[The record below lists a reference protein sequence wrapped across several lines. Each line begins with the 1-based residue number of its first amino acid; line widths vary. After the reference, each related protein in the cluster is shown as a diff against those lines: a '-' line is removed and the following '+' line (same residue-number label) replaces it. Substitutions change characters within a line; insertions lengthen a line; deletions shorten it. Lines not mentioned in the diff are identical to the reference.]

1 MKRNKAR
8 ILYAS
13 FDPVPSAKGASVRI
27 QQFYAAL
34 HKKYPGSHLVTIKGN
49 FYQKKQDAE
58 NHHVFPLSH
67 ANFLQNADSFGK
79 KISFMIEKE
88 NWDVVHVRSIWEGMP
103 AAFLKNER
111 KFKLVYEANGFP
123 SIELKYHFPN
133 LAQNKKLLN
142 TLADEEKFCME
153 TADAVITQS
162 ETTKEYIVSRSI
174 PKEKITVIQNG
185 TLVQTRQP
193 EKKPFTPFHVLY
205 MGTFSPWQGIKTLLD
220 AVALLKNEPV
230 MLTLLGGGRKDL
242 EKYWRKRARN
252 LGILDRVTF
261 YEGIPYGKLPALV
274 QSHHCGVAPLEAVD
288 RNLEQGCCP
297 IKIFDYM
304 AEGLPVVASCIPAVE
319 EILQDGKNALL
330 HAPGQPQECAARL
343 KTLLQN
349 KHLYEKLSAAAH
361 KTAKKFTW
369 QKNTQKL
376 LVCYERLLDTR
387 R

>member
-1 MKRNKAR
+1 MKKKHPRV
-8 ILYAS
+8 LYAS

-27 QQFYAAL
+27 QKFYSAL
-34 HKKYPGSHLVTIKGN
+34 HKKYPGSHLVTLKGN

-58 NHHVFPLSH
+58 NHHVFPFSH

-88 NWDVVHVRSIWEGMP
+88 NWDAVHVRSIWEGMP
-103 AAFLKNER
+103 AAFLKNEK

-133 LAQNKKLLN
+133 LAQNKKLLS
-142 TLADEEKFCME
+142 TFSDEEIFCME

-174 PKEKITVIQNG
+174 PEEKITVIQNG
-185 TLVQTRQP
+185 TLVQNHLPGQ
-193 EKKPFTPFHVLY
+193 KPLIPFRILY

-220 AVALLKNEPV
+220 AVALLKDEPV
-230 MLTLLGGGRKDL
+230 TLTLLGGGRKDL

-261 YEGIPYGKLPALV
+261 YEGIPYGELPAFV
-274 QSHHCGVAPLEAVD
+274 QSHHCGAAPLEALD

-304 AEGLPVVASCIPAVE
+304 AEGLPVVASRIPAVE
-319 EILQDGKNALL
+319 EILKDGKNALL
-330 HAPGQPQECAARL
+330 HSPGQPQELAACI
-343 KTLLQN
+343 KTLLQDKN
-349 KHLYEKLSAAAH
+349 LYETLSAAATI
-361 KTAKKFTW
+361 TAKKFTW
-369 QKNTQKL
+369 EKSRKKL
-376 LVCYERLLDTR
+376 LALYERLFNTCR
-387 R
+387 